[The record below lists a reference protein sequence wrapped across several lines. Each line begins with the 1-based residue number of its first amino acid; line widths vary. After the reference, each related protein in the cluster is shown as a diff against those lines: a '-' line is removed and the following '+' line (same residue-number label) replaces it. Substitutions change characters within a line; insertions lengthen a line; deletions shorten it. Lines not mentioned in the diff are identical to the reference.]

1 MAVSQTLR
9 TDAREPREETRRGEI
24 MYELWQ
30 CIRSIE
36 IGKGRTKTEIIVNQP
51 IYELLVELIKK
62 ALKVR

>member
-9 TDAREPREETRRGEI
+9 TDEGEPGEETRRGEI

-36 IGKGRTKTEIIVNQP
+36 IGSGRTKTEIIVNES

-62 ALKVR
+62 AIK